1 MAENTNN
8 SINLFGFE
16 IQRKRKDQKEEEKR
30 ISVVPPTDEDGAGYV
45 TAAGSHYAHYVDLEG
60 KNEVKDNVQLINK
73 YRQIAENP
81 DVDLAITEI
90 VGEAIV
96 TNENE
101 KIVSLVFN
109 DQENETVS
117 EKIKKKIS
125 DEFDQIYHMLNF
137 SNLGPEIFRS
147 WYIDGRIFHHIIVDE
162 GKEREGI
169 KEIRHIDSAKIRKVK
184 HIKREKDLKTGVNIV
199 KGVEEF
205 FIFEEKPGQQAGAVK
220 IAPDAI
226 SYVTSGL
233 LDSNK
238 KRVVSHLHKAI
249 KAANQLSMMEDSLVI
264 YRLARAPERRIFYI
278 DVGNLPNRKAEEQM
292 NQIMTRYRNKLVYD
306 ASTGMIKDD
315 RKHMSMMED
324 FGFPAKKAAAVQRLV
339 RFLAARI

>member
-101 KIVSLVFN
+101 KIVS
-109 DQENETVS
+109 
-117 EKIKKKIS
+117 
-125 DEFDQIYHMLNF
+125 
-137 SNLGPEIFRS
+137 
-147 WYIDGRIFHHIIVDE
+147 
-162 GKEREGI
+162 
-169 KEIRHIDSAKIRKVK
+169 
-184 HIKREKDLKTGVNIV
+184 
-199 KGVEEF
+199 
-205 FIFEEKPGQQAGAVK
+205 
-220 IAPDAI
+220 
-226 SYVTSGL
+226 
-233 LDSNK
+233 
-238 KRVVSHLHKAI
+238 
-249 KAANQLSMMEDSLVI
+249 
-264 YRLARAPERRIFYI
+264 
-278 DVGNLPNRKAEEQM
+278 
-292 NQIMTRYRNKLVYD
+292 
-306 ASTGMIKDD
+306 
-315 RKHMSMMED
+315 
-324 FGFPAKKAAAVQRLV
+324 
-339 RFLAARI
+339 